1 MLRQHSYD
9 MLVSARLFQA
19 WAHLMPG
26 GQTAGWLH
34 ARPFCDIA
42 AGIFNKQAKS
52 ANIVVP
58 QQEPRRPYPG
68 VLPLPRAKT
77 V

>member
-1 MLRQHSYD
+1 
-9 MLVSARLFQA
+9 
-19 WAHLMPG
+19 MPG

-58 QQEPRRPYPG
+58 QQESQDSLRVRSSYLFVISCVIAPG
-68 VLPLPRAKT
+68 ASVWKHIELLYN
-77 V
+77 